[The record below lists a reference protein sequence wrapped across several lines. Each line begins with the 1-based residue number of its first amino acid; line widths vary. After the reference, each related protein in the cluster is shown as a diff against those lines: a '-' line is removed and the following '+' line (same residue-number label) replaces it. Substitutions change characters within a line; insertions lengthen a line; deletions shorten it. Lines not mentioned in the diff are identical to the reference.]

1 LTARE
6 PASSIAGLK
15 QHFSE
20 GSVAEGPGAVGWW
33 LREALA
39 SEQPGPTPIQSS
51 GEDAHT
57 FDVAIVGGGY
67 TGLWTAWWL
76 TERQPGVRVAIV
88 EQGICGGG
96 PSGRN
101 GGFVHGWWDQLPYLI
116 DRFGPEQALRLARL
130 VDEAVG
136 AIGDWCAAN
145 EVDAWYRR
153 AGYLRVSA
161 SSAQDGEWRSAV
173 DACAGLGVADQ
184 YVELSPA
191 EIQARCASPAM
202 RGGALMRNAATIQP
216 ARLARGLRGALVERG
231 VAILEATRVKHLHA
245 ESPVRLETDAGVLVA
260 DQAVLAVNAWAA
272 GWRDFATSLLAW
284 GSHIVMTEPVP
295 GRLAELGWT
304 GGEAIADARFTVHY
318 FRTTPDGRLAFGAGV
333 GAAGYGGRID
343 RRYDND
349 PRAEERARASLRRFF
364 PTLADVGIEDAWG
377 GPIDIS
383 PDRLPMIGSRHGGR
397 VHFAHGFS
405 GNGVAPAAFAGRVL
419 AGLADEPDGELARLP
434 IVDRR
439 VRRFPPEPLRFAG
452 VRVVREALIRRDEAE
467 DAGRR
472 PSIAVRL
479 LAGLPRL
486 LGYRFGA
493 GNAPPQ
499 AASGQVSHD

>member
-1 LTARE
+1 
-6 PASSIAGLK
+6 
-15 QHFSE
+15 
-20 GSVAEGPGAVGWW
+20 VAVAPRAVGWW
-33 LREALA
+33 LRDALG
-39 SEQPGPTPIQSS
+39 S
-51 GEDAHT
+51 DAPLPAWPLPADDAPY
-57 FDVAIVGGGY
+57 DVAIVGGGY

-76 TERQPGVRVAIV
+76 TERQPGARIAVV

-101 GGFVHGWWDQLPYLI
+101 GGFVHGWWDQMPYLVE
-116 DRFGPEQALRLARL
+116 RFGPDGALRLANL

-136 AIGDWCAAN
+136 SIGTWCAAHD
-145 EVDAWYRR
+145 VDAWYRR
-153 AGYLRVSA
+153 GGYLRVSA

-173 DACAGLGVADQ
+173 DTCAMLGVPDQ
-184 YVELSPA
+184 YLELSPA
-191 EIQARCASPAM
+191 EIQARCASPAL
-202 RGGALMRNAATIQP
+202 RGGALMPNAATIQP
-216 ARLARGLRGALVERG
+216 ARLARGLRDALAARG
-231 VAILEATRVKHLHA
+231 VAMLEGTRVTRLRPDA
-245 ESPVRLETDAGVLVA
+245 PIRLETDRGSVVA
-260 DQAVLAVNAWAA
+260 EQVVLAMNAWAA
-272 GWRDFATSLLAW
+272 GWRDFATTLLAW

-333 GAAGYGGRID
+333 GAAGFGGRVD
-343 RRYDND
+343 GRYDSD
-349 PRAEERARASLRRFF
+349 PRAEQRARAALRRFF
-364 PTLADVGIEDAWG
+364 PSLADVHIDDAWG

-405 GNGVAPAAFAGRVL
+405 GNGVAPAAFAGRLL
-419 AGLADEPDGELARLP
+419 AGLVDEPADDLARLP
-434 IVDRR
+434 IVNRR
-439 VRRFPPEPLRFAG
+439 VRRFPPEPVRFAG

-472 PSIAVRL
+472 ASAPVRFF
-479 LAGLPRL
+479 ASLPRL

-493 GNAPPQ
+493 GKPPAGQ
-499 AASGQVSHD
+499 AIGQVPND

>member
-1 LTARE
+1 
-6 PASSIAGLK
+6 
-15 QHFSE
+15 
-20 GSVAEGPGAVGWW
+20 VAEAPRAIGWW
-33 LREALA
+33 LQEALGTEGAAAEAPAAEA
-39 SEQPGPTPIQSS
+39 SGP
-51 GEDAHT
+51 

-76 TERQPGVRVAIV
+76 AEHQPGARIAIL

-101 GGFVHGWWDQLPYLI
+101 GGFVHGWWDQLPYLQE
-116 DRFGPEQALRLARL
+116 RFGPDDALHLAHL

-136 AIGDWCAAN
+136 TIGAWCGDNSVAA
-145 EVDAWYRR
+145 WFRR

-161 SSAQDGEWRSAV
+161 SAAQDGEWRSAV
-173 DACAGLGVADQ
+173 EACAGLGVADQ

-191 EIQARCASPAM
+191 EVQARCASPAM
-202 RGGALMRNAATIQP
+202 RGGALMQNAATVQP
-216 ARLARGLRGALVERG
+216 ARLARGLRRALAARG
-231 VAILEATRVKHLHA
+231 VTILEGMRVTRLLPG
-245 ESPVRLETDAGVLVA
+245 SPVRLETDRGPVA
-260 DQAVLAVNAWAA
+260 AEQVVLAMNAWAA
-272 GWRDFATSLLAW
+272 GWRDFATTLLAW
-284 GSHIVMTEPVP
+284 GSHIVLTEPIP

-333 GAAGYGGRID
+333 GAAGYGGRVD
-343 RRYDND
+343 RRYDSD

-364 PTLADVGIEDAWG
+364 PTLADVRIDDAWG

-405 GNGVAPAAFAGRVL
+405 GNGVAPAVFAGRVL
-419 AGLADEPDGELARLP
+419 AGLVDEPHGELARLP

-439 VRRFPPEPLRFAG
+439 VRRFPPEPIRYAG

-472 PSIAVRL
+472 PSALVRFF
-479 LAGLPRL
+479 AILPRL

-493 GNAPPQ
+493 GKAP
-499 AASGQVSHD
+499 SGQAIGQVAND

>member
-1 LTARE
+1 
-6 PASSIAGLK
+6 
-15 QHFSE
+15 
-20 GSVAEGPGAVGWW
+20 VAEAPRAIGWW

-39 SEQPGPTPIQSS
+39 T
-51 GEDAHT
+51 EDAT
-57 FDVAIVGGGY
+57 PQAPAVEDRSPFDVAIVGGGY

-76 TERQPGVRVAIV
+76 TEREPGARIAIL

-101 GGFVHGWWDQLPYLI
+101 GGFVHGWWDQLPYLLE
-116 DRFGPEQALRLARL
+116 RFGPDHALRLAYL

-136 AIGDWCAAN
+136 TIGEWCRASD
-145 EVDAWYRR
+145 VDAWYRH

-161 SSAQDGEWRSAV
+161 SAAQDGEWRSAV
-173 DACAGLGVADQ
+173 EACEGLGVADQ
-184 YVELSPA
+184 YVELSSA

-202 RGGALMRNAATIQP
+202 RGGALMPNAATIQP
-216 ARLARGLRGALVERG
+216 ARLARGLRRALAARGVTILEGTRVTRLRPGSPVQLETERG
-231 VAILEATRVKHLHA
+231 RLGA
-245 ESPVRLETDAGVLVA
+245 EQV
-260 DQAVLAVNAWAA
+260 VLAMNAWAA
-272 GWRDFATSLLAW
+272 GWRDFATTLLAW
-284 GSHIVMTEPVP
+284 GSHIVLTEPIP

-333 GAAGYGGRID
+333 GAAGFGGRVD
-343 RRYDND
+343 RRYDTD
-349 PRAEERARASLRRFF
+349 SRAEGRARASLRRFF
-364 PTLADVGIEDAWG
+364 PTLADVRIDDAWG

-405 GNGVAPAAFAGRVL
+405 GNGVAPAVFAGRVL
-419 AGLADEPDGELARLP
+419 AGLVEEPEGELARLP

-439 VRRFPPEPLRFAG
+439 VRRFPPEPVRFVG
-452 VRVVREALIRRDEAE
+452 VRLVREALIRRDEAE

-472 PSIAVRL
+472 PSVLVRFF
-479 LAGLPRL
+479 ASLPRL

-493 GNAPPQ
+493 GKPP
-499 AASGQVSHD
+499 SGHPIGQVPND